1 MFQYQNGS
9 SVLSITQAEEI
20 QKSAST
26 AFQKWSR
33 NMVNVELWVFI
44 SLKGP
49 Q

>member
-1 MFQYQNGS
+1 MFQNQNGC